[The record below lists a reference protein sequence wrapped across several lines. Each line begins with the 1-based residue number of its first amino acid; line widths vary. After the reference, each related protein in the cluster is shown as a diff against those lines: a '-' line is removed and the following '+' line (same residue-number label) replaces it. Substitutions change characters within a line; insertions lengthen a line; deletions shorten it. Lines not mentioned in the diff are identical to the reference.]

1 MVAEQEN
8 KSILIQA
15 VNHMPNDK
23 LQIKKLYA
31 LSSENRKFS
40 FSLPLKHKIKIVKR
54 DYEVKLKADEKYGTY
69 ILWKNRKYPVEIV
82 RSSQNKYEILFNDIS
97 YTFTVETPFS
107 LQRMKVLNSNRGK
120 IEKEIIK
127 APMPGK
133 IIDVLVREG
142 STVVRGEPLVIL
154 EAMKMQNEILS
165 PVNGLIAKVLA
176 KPNTNVMKDD
186 LLIEIKL

>member
-1 MVAEQEN
+1 MA
-8 KSILIQA
+8 
-15 VNHMPNDK
+15 NDK

-40 FSLPLKHKIKIVKR
+40 FSLPLKQTIRIGKR

-82 RSSQNKYEILFNDIS
+82 SSRQNRYEILFNDIS

-107 LQRMKVLNSNRGK
+107 LKRMKVLNSKRGK
-120 IEKEIIK
+120 VEKEYIK

-133 IIDVLVREG
+133 IIDVLGREG
-142 STVVRGEPLVIL
+142 SNVLRGEPVVIL

-165 PVNGLIAKVLA
+165 PVNGVIVKVSA
-176 KPNTNVMKDD
+176 RANTNVMKDD
-186 LLIEIKL
+186 LLIEIKVG

>member
-1 MVAEQEN
+1 MA
-8 KSILIQA
+8 S
-15 VNHMPNDK
+15 DK

-40 FSLPLKHKIKIVKR
+40 FSLPLKQTIRIGKQ

-97 YTFTVETPFS
+97 YTFSVETPFS
-107 LQRMKVLNSNRGK
+107 LQRRKVIISKRGK
-120 IEKEIIK
+120 VDKEIIK

-142 STVVRGEPLVIL
+142 VTVLKGEPLIIL
-154 EAMKMQNEILS
+154 EAMKMQNEIIS
-165 PVNGLIAKVLA
+165 PVNGTIVTIMAKA
-176 KPNTNVMKDD
+176 NTNVMKDD
-186 LLIEIKL
+186 LLIEIKVI

>member
-1 MVAEQEN
+1 M
-8 KSILIQA
+8 S
-15 VNHMPNDK
+15 NDK

-40 FSLPLKHKIKIVKR
+40 FSLPLKQSIRIGKR

-107 LQRMKVLNSNRGK
+107 LQRMKVLNSKRGK
-120 IEKEIIK
+120 AEREIIK

-142 STVVRGEPLVIL
+142 STVVRGEPVVIL

-165 PVNGLIAKVLA
+165 PVNGTIIKVSAKS
-176 KPNTNVMKDD
+176 NTNVMKDD
-186 LLIEIKL
+186 LLVEIKL

>member
-1 MVAEQEN
+1 MANE
-8 KSILIQA
+8 
-15 VNHMPNDK
+15 K

-31 LSSENRKFS
+31 LSSENKKFS
-40 FSLPLKHKIKIVKR
+40 FSLPLKHTIRIGKR
-54 DYEVKLKADEKYGTY
+54 DYEVQLKADEKFGTY

-107 LQRMKVLNSNRGK
+107 LQRKKVLNSRLGK
-120 IEKEIIK
+120 VEKEFIK

-142 STVVRGEPLVIL
+142 SPVQKGESLVIL

-165 PVNGLIAKVLA
+165 PVNGIVERVTA

-186 LLIEIKL
+186 LLVEIKL

>member
-1 MVAEQEN
+1 
-8 KSILIQA
+8 
-15 VNHMPNDK
+15 MPNDK
-23 LQIKKLYA
+23 LQIKKLYT
-31 LSSENRKFS
+31 LSSENKKFS
-40 FSLPLKHKIKIVKR
+40 FSLPLKHTIRIGKR

-82 RSSQNKYEILFNDIS
+82 RSNQNKYEILFNDIS

-120 IEKEIIK
+120 NEKEIIK

-142 STVVRGEPLVIL
+142 STVVKGEPIVIL
-154 EAMKMQNEILS
+154 EAMKMQNEIIS
-165 PVNGLIAKVLA
+165 PVNGTIVLVMA

-186 LLIEIKL
+186 LLVEIKL

>member
-1 MVAEQEN
+1 MA
-8 KSILIQA
+8 
-15 VNHMPNDK
+15 NDK

-40 FSLPLKHKIKIVKR
+40 FSLPLKHKIRIGKR
-54 DYEVKLKADEKYGTY
+54 DYEVKLKADEKYGTF

-107 LQRMKVLNSNRGK
+107 LQRRKVLNSNRGK
-120 IEKEIIK
+120 IDKEIIK

-142 STVVRGEPLVIL
+142 STVLRGEPVVIL
-154 EAMKMQNEILS
+154 EAMKMQNEIIS
-165 PVNGLIAKVLA
+165 PVNGTIVKVMA

-186 LLIEIKL
+186 ILVEIKL

>member
-1 MVAEQEN
+1 MANE
-8 KSILIQA
+8 
-15 VNHMPNDK
+15 K

-40 FSLPLKHKIKIVKR
+40 FSLPLKHTIRIGKR
-54 DYEVKLKADEKYGTY
+54 DYEVKLKADEKYGAY

-107 LQRMKVLNSNRGK
+107 LQRMKVLNSKRGK
-120 IEKEIIK
+120 IEMEIIR

-142 STVVRGEPLVIL
+142 ATVLKGEPVVIL
-154 EAMKMQNEILS
+154 EAMKMQNELIS
-165 PVNGLIAKVLA
+165 PVNGTVVKVLA

-186 LLIEIKL
+186 LLVEIKL

>member
-1 MVAEQEN
+1 MANE
-8 KSILIQA
+8 
-15 VNHMPNDK
+15 K

-40 FSLPLKHKIKIVKR
+40 FSLPLKQTIRIGKR

-82 RSSQNKYEILFNDIS
+82 SSRQNKYEILFNDIS

-107 LQRMKVLNSNRGK
+107 LKRMKVLNSGRDK
-120 IEKEIIK
+120 VEMEFIK

-142 STVVRGEPLVIL
+142 SSVLRGEPLIIL
-154 EAMKMQNEILS
+154 EAMKMQNEIIS
-165 PVNGLIAKVLA
+165 PVNGTIVKVAA

-186 LLIEIKL
+186 LLVEIKL

>member
-1 MVAEQEN
+1 MAKE
-8 KSILIQA
+8 K
-15 VNHMPNDK
+15 P
-23 LQIKKLYA
+23 QIKKLYA

-40 FSLPLKHKIKIVKR
+40 FSLPLKHTIRIGKR

-107 LQRMKVLNSNRGK
+107 LQRKKVLDSRQGK
-120 IEKEIIK
+120 IEKEFIK

-142 STVVRGEPLVIL
+142 STVQKGEPVVIL

-165 PVNGLIAKVLA
+165 PVNGIVEKVSA

-186 LLIEIKL
+186 LLVEIKL

>member
-1 MVAEQEN
+1 MA
-8 KSILIQA
+8 
-15 VNHMPNDK
+15 NDK

-40 FSLPLKHKIKIVKR
+40 FTMPLKQTIRIGKR

-82 RSSQNKYEILFNDIS
+82 SSRQNRYEILFNDIS

-107 LQRMKVLNSNRGK
+107 LQRMKVLNSKKGK
-120 IEKEIIK
+120 AEKEFIK

-142 STVVRGEPLVIL
+142 ASVLRGEPLVIL
-154 EAMKMQNEILS
+154 EAMKMQNEIIS
-165 PVNGLIAKVLA
+165 PVSGTVLKVMTKA
-176 KPNTNVMKDD
+176 NTNVMKDD
-186 LLIEIKL
+186 ILVEIKL

>member
-1 MVAEQEN
+1 MA
-8 KSILIQA
+8 
-15 VNHMPNDK
+15 NDK

-40 FSLPLKHKIKIVKR
+40 FSLPLKHTIRIGKR
-54 DYEVKLKADEKYGTY
+54 EYDVKLKADEKYGTY

-97 YTFTVETPFS
+97 YIFTVETPFS
-107 LQRMKVLNSNRGK
+107 LKRKKVLNSNRGK

-142 STVVRGEPLVIL
+142 ATVLRGEPLVIL
-154 EAMKMQNEILS
+154 EAMKMQNEIIS
-165 PVNGLIAKVLA
+165 PVNGIIEKISA

>member
-1 MVAEQEN
+1 MA
-8 KSILIQA
+8 
-15 VNHMPNDK
+15 NDN
-23 LQIKKLYA
+23 LQKKKLYA

-40 FSLPLKHKIKIVKR
+40 FSLPLKHTIRIGKR
-54 DYEVKLKADEKYGTY
+54 NYEVKLKADEKYGTY

-82 RSSQNKYEILFNDIS
+82 RSRQNKYEILFNDIS

-107 LQRMKVLNSNRGK
+107 LKRKKVLDSSRAK
-120 IEKEIIK
+120 AEKEYVR

-142 STVVRGEPLVIL
+142 SEVLRGEPVVIL

-165 PVNGLIAKVLA
+165 TVNGTVIKVTC
-176 KPNTNVMKDD
+176 KSNTNVMKDD
-186 LLIEIKL
+186 LLVEIKL

>member
-1 MVAEQEN
+1 MV
-8 KSILIQA
+8 
-15 VNHMPNDK
+15 NDK
-23 LQIKKLYA
+23 LRIKKLYA

-40 FSLPLKHKIKIVKR
+40 FSLPLKHTIRIGKR
-54 DYEVKLKADEKYGTY
+54 EYDVKLKADEKFGTY

-97 YTFTVETPFS
+97 YIFTVETPFS
-107 LQRMKVLNSNRGK
+107 LKRKKVLDSSRGK

-142 STVVRGEPLVIL
+142 ATVLRGEPLIIL
-154 EAMKMQNEILS
+154 EAMKMQNEIIS
-165 PVNGLIAKVLA
+165 PVNGIIEKVTA

-186 LLIEIKL
+186 LLLEIKL

>member
-1 MVAEQEN
+1 MA
-8 KSILIQA
+8 
-15 VNHMPNDK
+15 NDK

-40 FSLPLKHKIKIVKR
+40 FSLPLKHSIRIGKR
-54 DYEVKLKADEKYGTY
+54 DYEVKLKSDDKLGTY
-69 ILWKNRKYPVEIV
+69 ILWKNRKYPVEII
-82 RSSQNKYEILFNDIS
+82 SSRQNKYEILFNDIS

-107 LQRMKVLNSNRGK
+107 LKRKKVLDSKRGK
-120 IEKEIIK
+120 VETEYIK

-142 STVVRGEPLVIL
+142 ASVQRGESLVIL
-154 EAMKMQNEILS
+154 EAMKMQNEIIS
-165 PVNGLIAKVLA
+165 PVSGTVVKVSA

-186 LLIEIKL
+186 LLVEIKL